1 MTDVADQYGFCMAAG
16 DKLVDCN
23 NYTAGGDNTGGG
35 KSGNCKECGGSDH
48 CCRKEE
54 RVLQEERTLKQ
65 EERMT
70 SGWLREQE
78 LAKKEARV
86 MCLHD
91 KMQGKEELG
100 PTVAAACSATSALPA
115 GQPQARS
122 ACAMVRH
129 DVISSETGEF
139 TTGRISG
146 AAGRAESKTGM
157 YNADMFSSGTVLAER
172 KTSIVNVAPALEQD
186 RSEGAGTALEQERSE
201 GAGTALEQERS
212 QGAGTALEQ
221 ERSEG
226 AGTALEQE
234 HTEGAAGAVLEQ
246 ERSELAGAALVHEHD
261 ERAGTALEE
270 YPECAGGTALD
281 QESSAGWASK
291 TGSLYIKAVR
301 ESGEARAR
309 RVSMEVMQN
318 GLGAKHIKLESV
330 GQDAS
335 EVPRQGGD
343 VGNVRDKEGAAQAD
357 STWMAQTAACER
369 GSSTSW
375 TSSTESRGVI
385 YNTGEVQHGGS
396 VSWSSTSTQIEV
408 LASTAWST
416 PSVSTSAVASSTT
429 SPSTGMPSQDMEC
442 SALQPY
448 YIGLGS
454 GMECAAIRQ
463 LSGDYIEIGTDYNC
477 AGGWIKIGTNYII
490 NVGCISIILG
500 KGTRLVKWQLGH
512 CDAIKE
518 FGGRFSGITI
528 GSVAGWTAGMEL
540 REECQDT
547 VLYASGVAPC
557 SKYIQYNQ
565 CGRLT
570 RVSRDCSKV
579 TQSSEFKL
587 GARCV

>member
-1 MTDVADQYGFCMAAG
+1 
-16 DKLVDCN
+16 
-23 NYTAGGDNTGGG
+23 
-35 KSGNCKECGGSDH
+35 
-48 CCRKEE
+48 
-54 RVLQEERTLKQ
+54 
-65 EERMT
+65 
-70 SGWLREQE
+70 
-78 LAKKEARV
+78 
-86 MCLHD
+86 
-91 KMQGKEELG
+91 
-100 PTVAAACSATSALPA
+100 
-115 GQPQARS
+115 
-122 ACAMVRH
+122 
-129 DVISSETGEF
+129 
-139 TTGRISG
+139 
-146 AAGRAESKTGM
+146 
-157 YNADMFSSGTVLAER
+157 
-172 KTSIVNVAPALEQD
+172 
-186 RSEGAGTALEQERSE
+186 
-201 GAGTALEQERS
+201 
-212 QGAGTALEQ
+212 
-221 ERSEG
+221 
-226 AGTALEQE
+226 
-234 HTEGAAGAVLEQ
+234 
-246 ERSELAGAALVHEHD
+246 
-261 ERAGTALEE
+261 
-270 YPECAGGTALD
+270 
-281 QESSAGWASK
+281 
-291 TGSLYIKAVR
+291 
-301 ESGEARAR
+301 
-309 RVSMEVMQN
+309 MEVMQN
-318 GLGAKHIKLESV
+318 GLGTKHIKLESV

-385 YNTGEVQHGGS
+385 YNTGEVQPGGS

-454 GMECAAIRQ
+454 GMKCAAIRQ

-500 KGTRLVKWQLGH
+500 KGTKLVKWQLGH
-512 CDAIKE
+512 CDAIKD
-518 FGGRFSGITI
+518 FGGGFSSITM